1 MAASWAPP
9 TLCLKCGSPTS
20 RYTCANSSGDH
31 SDDDGGDEDNE
42 WAIAGSDDFESLKLL

>member
-9 TLCLKCGSPTS
+9 TLCPKCGSPTS

-31 SDDDGGDEDNE
+31 SDYYNDDDDDN
-42 WAIAGSDDFESLKLL
+42 DDDINVDDQRWH

>member
-9 TLCLKCGSPTS
+9 TLCPKCGSPTS

-31 SDDDGGDEDNE
+31 SDDD
-42 WAIAGSDDFESLKLL
+42 DDHHYHYDINVDDGIESN